1 MNQSQNF
8 NSHLAALAFGNR
20 STHIDYSVYDM
31 RERLK
36 FIVSGLVEY
45 ESLVDDTL
53 FRHHSSMLSIN
64 GMNIAASAS
73 TPIRST
79 VGQTNKSTMIIPLSG
94 RGDLMANGN
103 KLQWQASKNAVF
115 LPNCGGSSQST
126 TRSILMLD
134 LDPKKLESIAVNML
148 GISSRSTP
156 LLNLE
161 LPREI
166 NLQVGRISF
175 IAIFRELASLL
186 DQYSLQPELLNQ
198 SGMEDSLYRNI
209 AMMLEPKLFLDAS
222 TSTPSRAY
230 ARRLLD
236 RVCQYIQANL
246 QEPINLTDLERVSCM
261 SRRKLHY
268 SFLQRYNCTPM
279 QWVRMERLTLIHSKL
294 NRAIPGDTTSK
305 IAFEYGFTKPTT
317 FANYYLKQF
326 GELPSA
332 TIARALA
339 R

>member
-1 MNQSQNF
+1 
-8 NSHLAALAFGNR
+8 
-20 STHIDYSVYDM
+20 M

-36 FIVSGLVEY
+36 FVVTGLIEY
-45 ESLVDDTL
+45 ESLIDNGL
-53 FRHHSSMLSIN
+53 FRHHSSMLTIN
-64 GMNIAASAS
+64 EMKIAATAS
-73 TPIRST
+73 TPIRSK
-79 VGQTNKSTMIIPLSG
+79 VRQTNKSTLLIPFSGQGDII
-94 RGDLMANGN
+94 ANGN
-103 KLQWQASKNAVF
+103 KLQWQASKSAVF
-115 LPNCGGSSQST
+115 LPNCGGISQST
-126 TRSILMLD
+126 TRSVLMID
-134 LDPKKLESIAVNML
+134 LDPKKLESVAMQML
-148 GISSRSTP
+148 GLSSQSTP
-156 LLNLE
+156 LLSLE
-161 LPREI
+161 QPREVS
-166 NLQVGRISF
+166 LRVGRISF
-175 IAIFRELASLL
+175 EVIFRELANLL
-186 DQYSLQPELLNQ
+186 DHYCLQPELLNQ

-246 QEPINLTDLERVSCM
+246 REPINLTDLERVSCM

-268 SFLQRYNCTPM
+268 SFLRRYNCTPM

-294 NRAIPGDTTSK
+294 NHATPGDTTSK
-305 IAFEYGFTKPTT
+305 IALEYGFTKPTA

>member
-1 MNQSQNF
+1 MNQGQNF
-8 NSHLAALAFGNR
+8 NSNLATLAFGDR

-36 FIVSGLVEY
+36 FVVTGLIEY
-45 ESLVDDTL
+45 ESLIDNGL
-53 FRHHSSMLSIN
+53 FRHHSSMLTIN
-64 GMNIAASAS
+64 EMKIAATAS
-73 TPIRST
+73 TPIRSK
-79 VGQTNKSTMIIPLSG
+79 VRQTNKSTLLIPFSG
-94 RGDLMANGN
+94 RGDIIANGN
-103 KLQWQASKNAVF
+103 KLQWQASKSAVF
-115 LPNCGGSSQST
+115 LPNCGGISQST
-126 TRSILMLD
+126 TRSVLMID
-134 LDPKKLESIAVNML
+134 LDPKKLESVAMQML
-148 GISSRSTP
+148 GLSSQSTP
-156 LLNLE
+156 LLSLE
-161 LPREI
+161 QPRE
-166 NLQVGRISF
+166 LSLRVGRISF
-175 IAIFRELASLL
+175 EVIFRELANLL
-186 DQYSLQPELLNQ
+186 DHYCLQPELLNQ

-209 AMMLEPKLFLDAS
+209 AIMLEPKLFLDAS

-246 QEPINLTDLERVSCM
+246 REPINLTDLERVSCM

-268 SFLQRYNCTPM
+268 SFLRRYNCTPM

-294 NRAIPGDTTSK
+294 NHATPGDTTSK
-305 IAFEYGFTKPTT
+305 IALEYGFTKPTA

>member
-1 MNQSQNF
+1 MNQSQNY
-8 NSHLAALAFGNR
+8 NSNLATLAFGDR

-36 FIVSGLVEY
+36 FVVTGLIEY
-45 ESLVDDTL
+45 ESLIDNGL
-53 FRHHSSMLSIN
+53 FRHHSSMLTIN
-64 GMNIAASAS
+64 EMKIAATAS
-73 TPIRST
+73 TPIRSK
-79 VGQTNKSTMIIPLSG
+79 VRQTNKSTLLIPFSG
-94 RGDLMANGN
+94 RGDIIANGN
-103 KLQWQASKNAVF
+103 KLQWQASKSAVF
-115 LPNCGGSSQST
+115 LPNCGGISQST
-126 TRSILMLD
+126 TRSVLMID
-134 LDPKKLESIAVNML
+134 LDPKKLESVAMQML
-148 GISSRSTP
+148 GLSSQSTP
-156 LLNLE
+156 LLSLE
-161 LPREI
+161 QPREVS
-166 NLQVGRISF
+166 LRVGRISF
-175 IAIFRELASLL
+175 EVIFRELANLL
-186 DQYSLQPELLNQ
+186 DHYCLQPELLNQ

-222 TSTPSRAY
+222 SSTPTRAY

-246 QEPINLTDLERVSCM
+246 REPINLTDLERVSCM

-279 QWVRMERLTLIHSKL
+279 QWVRMERLKLIHSKL
-294 NRAIPGDTTSK
+294 NHAVPGDTTSK
-305 IAFEYGFTKPTT
+305 IALEYGFTKPTA

>member
-1 MNQSQNF
+1 
-8 NSHLAALAFGNR
+8 
-20 STHIDYSVYDM
+20 M

-36 FIVSGLVEY
+36 FVVTGLIEY
-45 ESLVDDTL
+45 ESLIDDGL
-53 FRHHSSMLSIN
+53 FRHHSSMLTIN
-64 GMNIAASAS
+64 EMKIAATAS
-73 TPIRST
+73 TPIRSK
-79 VGQTNKSTMIIPLSG
+79 VRQTNKSTLLIPFSG
-94 RGDLMANGN
+94 RGDITANGN
-103 KLQWQASKNAVF
+103 KLQWQANKSAVF
-115 LPNCGGSSQST
+115 LPNCGGISQST
-126 TRSILMLD
+126 TRSVLMID
-134 LDPKKLESIAVNML
+134 LDPKKLESVAMQML
-148 GISSRSTP
+148 GVSSQSIP
-156 LLNLE
+156 LLSLE
-161 LPREI
+161 QPREVS
-166 NLQVGRISF
+166 LRVGRISF
-175 IAIFRELASLL
+175 EVIFRELANLL
-186 DQYSLQPELLNQ
+186 DHYCLQPELLNQ

-222 TSTPSRAY
+222 SSTPTRAY

-246 QEPINLTDLERVSCM
+246 REPINLTDLERVSCM

-279 QWVRMERLTLIHSKL
+279 QWVRMERLKLIHSKL
-294 NRAIPGDTTSK
+294 NHAAPGDTTSK
-305 IAFEYGFTKPTT
+305 IALEYGFTKPTA